1 VASDGTTRCVIP
13 NGTVIPTEGH
23 YLCANSSV
31 GGYSLGGYPAGNGTT
46 ATPDATYTS
55 DIPNNTGLA
64 LFRTTIAANFNAAN
78 RLDSVGPSSEANPL
92 YKEGTGYAP
101 ITTGLTTEYSYF
113 RLRSKTDG
121 RVFDREDN
129 ATDFFLADTAATNL
143 NGFPNLGAP
152 GPENLSSPL
161 FRSDSQMIPS
171 LVAPCVSG
179 STAPNRVRTGSPGG
193 FLDIRKRIT
202 NNTGANVTRLRF
214 RIIDITTSPAPV
226 GFADLRVLTSSGS
239 TEDDP
244 CNPGELIDIAGLTLE
259 TPPSQPVG
267 GGFNSTLSAGTITL
281 ETPLAANSSITVNF
295 LLGVQQTGRFRF
307 FVNVEAL
314 P

>member
-1 VASDGTTRCVIP
+1 M
-13 NGTVIPTEGH
+13 
-23 YLCANSSV
+23 
-31 GGYSLGGYPAGNGTT
+31 
-46 ATPDATYTS
+46 
-55 DIPNNTGLA
+55 
-64 LFRTTIAANFNAAN
+64 
-78 RLDSVGPSSEANPL
+78 
-92 YKEGTGYAP
+92 
-101 ITTGLTTEYSYF
+101 
-113 RLRSKTDG
+113 
-121 RVFDREDN
+121 
-129 ATDFFLADTAATNL
+129 
-143 NGFPNLGAP
+143 LGAP
-152 GPENLSSPL
+152 GAENLTSPTQQNDNFPATL
-161 FRSDSQMIPS
+161 M
-171 LVAPCVSG
+171 APCFAASN
-179 STAPNRVRTGSPGG
+179 APNRVRDFTSDPESQATFGTLS
-193 FLDIRKRIT
+193 IRRVIT
-202 NNTGANVTRLRF
+202 NNTANDVTRLRF

-259 TPPSQPVG
+259 TPPSQPLG